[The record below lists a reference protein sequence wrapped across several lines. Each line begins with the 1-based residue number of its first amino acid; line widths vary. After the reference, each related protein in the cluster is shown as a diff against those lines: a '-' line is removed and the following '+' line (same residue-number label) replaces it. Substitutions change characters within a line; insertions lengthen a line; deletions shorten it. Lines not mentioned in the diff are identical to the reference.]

1 VKIVVLGS
9 FPREPDGPLAG
20 GVETVMTV
28 LLPELQAMPDMTVE
42 VLTADPSIRTPETQ
56 RWKGMTIHRLPRRR
70 MGHITF
76 YQQDRRAMGRLLS
89 VLSPDLV
96 HAQGSGMYAGAAIE
110 SGYPAVITMHGVI
123 SREAALAPWNWH
135 GLQQRM
141 AGLYERRCLL
151 ARARHIIAIS
161 PYVQEACRNWSP
173 AQMHGIENPIAD
185 RFFTDTETAST
196 GRVGRVLFAGLIRP
210 RKRVLDLLAAWKQV
224 VAMRPNARL
233 QIAGD
238 DTIEPAYAAEVRER
252 VQTWG
257 LTESVQ
263 FLGALSSRELARY
276 YRDCAF
282 LVLPSAQETA
292 PMVIEEVMAAGK
304 PVVATRVGGVPCLV
318 EHEQTGLLTGVGD
331 TEELARAMNR
341 LLADEPLR
349 ARMGR
354 EARRRA
360 ESRFRAAA
368 VARRTRKVYDIVIN
382 DKPENPAK

>member
-1 VKIVVLGS
+1 
-9 FPREPDGPLAG
+9 
-20 GVETVMTV
+20 
-28 LLPELQAMPDMTVE
+28 
-42 VLTADPSIRTPETQ
+42 
-56 RWKGMTIHRLPRRR
+56 MTIHRLPRHR

-76 YQQDRRAMGRLLS
+76 YRRDRRAMRRLLNA
-89 VLSPDLV
+89 LSPDLV
-96 HAQGSGMYAGAAIE
+96 HAQGSGIYAGAAIE

-123 SREAALAPWNWH
+123 SREAALAPWNWR

-141 AGLYERRCLL
+141 AGLYERRCL
-151 ARARHIIAIS
+151 ARARHLIAIS
-161 PYVQEACRNWSP
+161 PYVLEACRDGSP
-173 AQMHGIENPIAD
+173 AQMHEIENPIANW
-185 RFFTDTETAST
+185 FFTEIETAPTSH
-196 GRVGRVLFAGLIRP
+196 VLFVGLIRP
-210 RKRVLDLLAAWKQV
+210 RKRLLDLLAAWKQV
-224 VAMRPNARL
+224 VATRPNARL

-238 DTIEPAYAAEVRER
+238 DTVAPAYAAKVRNR

-263 FLGALSSRELARY
+263 FLGALSPRELVRY
-276 YRDCAF
+276 YRECAF

-304 PVVATRVGGVPCLV
+304 PVVATRVGGVPYLV

-331 TEELARAMNR
+331 TRALANAMNR
-341 LLADEPLR
+341 LLEDRPLR
-349 ARMGR
+349 ARMGQ

-368 VARRTRKVYDIVIN
+368 VARRTRKVYDIVID